1 MSSPTLHRRGPRTA
15 AILLAGLA
23 TTIAGCAAR
32 PAAHTTHAAAAPTSR
47 TATATPRPTATRHR
61 PAARRPSATPSRA
74 HRRPHPVATTK
85 PPAPTHPPRPRRTA
99 VHRAVA
105 TTPPPKPKPKPT
117 HRPAPPPA
125 PKLLPDL
132 MADTHGA
139 GQIVAVTNDGGAD
152 TSATVTAYQRSGG
165 AWHQVLGPYPALIG
179 ASGFSRQVSEQTV
192 ASPIGFFTL
201 SQAFGNQPD
210 PGSGLPYRHVQYG
223 DVWVDQS
230 SSPNYNTMQTG
241 DSGGAAGTGEKLWE
255 VVPSYNYAAVIDYNR
270 WPSTPG
276 AGSAFFL
283 HVTNGRPTAGCVAL
297 ASEHVTALLRW
308 LDPGQHPRIAMGPH
322 ADVLG
327 M

>member
-15 AILLAGLA
+15 AILLAGLM

-32 PAAHTTHAAAAPTSR
+32 PAAHSTHAAAAPTSR

-61 PAARRPSATPSRA
+61 PVAHRPSATPTRA
-74 HRRPHPVATTK
+74 HRRPHPVATTR
-85 PPAPTHPPRPRRTA
+85 PPAPTHAPRPRRTA

-105 TTPPPKPKPKPT
+105 TTAPPKPRPT

-139 GQIVAVTNDGGAD
+139 GQIVAVTNNGGAD

-165 AWHQVLGPYPALIG
+165 AWHQVLGPYTALIG
-179 ASGFSRQVSEQTV
+179 ASGFSRHVSEETV

-241 DSGGAAGTGEKLWE
+241 DSSGAAGTGEKLWE

-270 WPSTPG
+270 WPATPG

-283 HVTNGRPTAGCVAL
+283 HVTNGQPTQGCVAL
-297 ASEHVTALLRW
+297 APEHVTALLRW